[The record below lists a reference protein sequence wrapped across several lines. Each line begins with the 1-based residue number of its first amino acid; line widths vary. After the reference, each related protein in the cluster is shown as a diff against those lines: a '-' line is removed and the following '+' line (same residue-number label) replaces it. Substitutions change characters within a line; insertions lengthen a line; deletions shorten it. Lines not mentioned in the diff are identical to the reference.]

1 MLDEGSTPI
10 EDADSVFAAAGG
22 LPFFV
27 ALVDRFYA
35 GVAADPV
42 LLAIYPEPAD
52 LAGARHRLSL
62 FLAQYWGGPRTYDAE
77 RGHPRLRMR
86 HAPFAIGPAERD
98 AWLQHM
104 NAAIAALE
112 PPAAVR
118 ARLEAYFENAAE
130 GMRNR
135 P

>member
-1 MLDEGSTPI
+1 VLDEGSPPI
-10 EDADSVFAAAGG
+10 EESVSVYAAAGG

-27 ALVDRFYA
+27 ALVDHFYA
-35 GVAADPV
+35 GVAGDPV
-42 LLAIYPEPAD
+42 LLAIYPEPDD

-98 AWLQHM
+98 AWLGHM
-104 NAAIAALE
+104 RAAIRALDP
-112 PPAAVR
+112 PPAVE
-118 ARLEAYFENAAE
+118 ARLRAYFETVAE
-130 GMRNR
+130 SMRNR

>member
-1 MLDEGSTPI
+1 MFDEGSIPI
-10 EDADSVFAAAGG
+10 DESDSVFAAAGG

-112 PPAAVR
+112 PPAAAR
-118 ARLEAYFENAAE
+118 ARLEAYFENVAE

>member
-1 MLDEGSTPI
+1 VLDEGSTPI
-10 EDADSVFAAAGG
+10 EESVSVYAAAGG

-42 LLAIYPEPAD
+42 LLAIYPEPAN

-104 NAAIAALE
+104 NAAITALE
-112 PPAAVR
+112 PPPAVR
-118 ARLEAYFENAAE
+118 ARLEAYFEYVAD

>member
-1 MLDEGSTPI
+1 MFDEGSTPI
-10 EDADSVFAAAGG
+10 DESDSVFAAAGG

-112 PPAAVR
+112 PPLAVR
-118 ARLEAYFENAAE
+118 ARLEAYFENVAE

>member
-1 MLDEGSTPI
+1 VLDEGSTPI
-10 EDADSVFAAAGG
+10 EDSVSVYAAAGG

-98 AWLQHM
+98 AWLRHM

-112 PPAAVR
+112 PPPAVAAH
-118 ARLEAYFENAAE
+118 LKAYFENVAE
-130 GMRNR
+130 GLRNR

>member
-1 MLDEGSTPI
+1 VLDEGSTPI

-52 LAGARHRLSL
+52 LAGARYRLSL

-118 ARLEAYFENAAE
+118 ARLEASFEDVAE